1 MSLSMEKTT
10 VGDVCSSIES
20 AIIELQSTL
29 NTLSTVDSCL
39 VISDGPYSLLSSTNF
54 DSDFINS
61 AATKVIHNSDN
72 SDNSDKI
79 MEHNLLSKNSV
90 RVVEEKEDSSKHH
103 KFVNSVKRRLL

>member
-1 MSLSMEKTT
+1 MEKTT

-72 SDNSDKI
+72 SDNS
-79 MEHNLLSKNSV
+79 V